1 VLAEDA
7 LVPRG
12 LQHPRFVAV
21 PLTADVAALDYA
33 AYLASPDVV
42 RVHSDGRWPVDGF
55 TLAEDL
61 EQVERHWRDHQAH
74 RAFAFTFL
82 TPSRSEGLGCLYLNP
97 LRDYLGRAGAG
108 AELLDLLPAASAM
121 VTFWLR
127 QDQQHTGLAEDVVSS
142 VDGWLRRDWP
152 LDTYL
157 FRVLPGERSS
167 CAALEAHGLPQ
178 VDLALPAEPRPYRW
192 FGPATGASG
201 LRRRGG
207 GIV

>member
-33 AYLASPDVV
+33 AYTASPDVI
-42 RVHSDGRWPVDGF
+42 RAHSDGRWPVEDF
-55 TLAEDL
+55 TLADDL
-61 EQVERHWRDHQAH
+61 DQVEQHWRDHQAH

-82 TPSRSEGLGCLYLNP
+82 TPPRDEGLGCLYLNP
-97 LRDYLGRAGAG
+97 LRDFLGRFGASSQ
-108 AELLDLLPAASAM
+108 LLGSLPAASAM

-127 QDQQHTGLAEDVVSS
+127 QDQRDTGLAEDVVRS

-152 LDTYL
+152 LDMYL
-157 FRVLPGERSS
+157 FRVLRDERSS
-167 CAALEAHGLPQ
+167 CAALEAHGLRQ
-178 VDLALPAEPRPYRW
+178 VDLALPAETRPYLW
-192 FGPATGASG
+192 FGPATGARS
-201 LRRRGG
+201 LKRRPAGS
-207 GIV
+207 V